1 MPGAD
6 HPPEAHAP
14 GAGEMP
20 PGAIREALDQV
31 LASPEFRASRRCQ
44 EFLRFVVDTTLAGNA
59 QMLKERTIGVE
70 VFGRAASYD
79 PGNDSTVRVKAGEV
93 RKRLHMYYTGAGSAN
108 PVRIELPAGGYV
120 PEFHRAPVPPPD
132 QAVSAAPASPAGRR
146 WIWPAAA
153 LCALVAVSFGAI
165 FLRSTRVPAKTDP
178 VLRQFWGPAL
188 DSNNAVLFC
197 VSYVPVYGLN
207 PAIEN
212 RGRSPRRVEDLT
224 LLSENFVGGGDMQ
237 AVSLLS
243 RLFAGMNHDYR
254 MKLGSDV
261 SFHDL
266 RSSPAVLIG
275 YSYTRW
281 STLLRGFRY
290 LFDTNPQAPRV
301 TDNGKPTTWVL
312 PPMPRNRRTDEDYA
326 LVCRIFHPD
335 TGTLIVLLSGIT
347 DYGTEAAADL
357 VCSPARLA
365 AAVRTLPPDWPK
377 RNLQLVIHTRV
388 ISGEAATPRV
398 VASYVW

>member
-1 MPGAD
+1 MSGAD
-6 HPPEAHAP
+6 HPPETSTP
-14 GAGEMP
+14 GVGEIP
-20 PGAIREALDQV
+20 PDVIREALDQV
-31 LASPEFRASRRCQ
+31 LASSEFRASRRCQ
-44 EFLRFVVDTTLAGNA
+44 EFLRFVVDMTLAGNA
-59 QMLKERTIGVE
+59 QVLKERTIGVV

-93 RKRLHMYYTGAGSAN
+93 RKRLHMYYSGRGAAD

-120 PEFHRAPVPPPD
+120 PEFHRVPLPPPGPLAS
-132 QAVSAAPASPAGRR
+132 AVPAWRAASPWIWLATAVCALAAVALGVIVFAGRAPAKVDPA
-146 WIWPAAA
+146 
-153 LCALVAVSFGAI
+153 
-165 FLRSTRVPAKTDP
+165 
-178 VLRQFWGPAL
+178 LRQFWGPAL
-188 DSNNAVLFC
+188 DSSNPVLFC

-207 PAIEN
+207 PAIET
-212 RGRSPRRVEDLT
+212 RGQRPQRVEDLT

-237 AVSLLS
+237 AVLLLS

-254 MKLGSDV
+254 AKLGSDV
-261 SFHDL
+261 SFNDL

-275 YSYTRW
+275 YSYTHW

-290 LFDTNPQAPRV
+290 LFDTNPQSPRI
-301 TDNGKPTTWVL
+301 TDNGKPTAWVL
-312 PPMPRNRRTDEDYA
+312 PPMPRNRRTDEDFA

-335 TGTLIVLLSGIT
+335 TGTLIVLLSGIS

-357 VCSPARLA
+357 VSSPARLA
-365 AAVRTLPPDWPK
+365 AAVRTLPPDWPR

-398 VASYVW
+398 VGSYVW

>member
-1 MPGAD
+1 MSDTDRQPETRTSGTGEIPAD
-6 HPPEAHAP
+6 S
-14 GAGEMP
+14 
-20 PGAIREALDQV
+20 IREALEQV
-31 LASPEFRASRRCQ
+31 LASAEFRASRRCQ

-59 QMLKERTIGVE
+59 QVLKERTIGVE

-93 RKRLHMYYTGAGSAN
+93 RKRLHMYYTGPGAAN

-132 QAVSAAPASPAGRR
+132 QAVAAAPAAPAGHV
-146 WIWPAAA
+146 WLWPAVA
-153 LCALVAVSFGAI
+153 LCALLAIALGAI
-165 FLRSTRVPAKTDP
+165 FISTRAPAKTDP
-178 VLRQFWGPAL
+178 MLRQFWGPAL
-188 DSNNAVLFC
+188 DSSNAVLFC
-197 VSYVPVYGLN
+197 VSYVPVYGLD
-207 PAIEN
+207 PAVET
-212 RGRSPRRVEDLT
+212 GGQGPRRIEDFT
-224 LLSENFVGGGDMQ
+224 LLPENYVGGGDVQ

-254 MKLGSDV
+254 TKLGSDV

-266 RSSPAVLIG
+266 SSSPAVLIG

-290 LFDTNPQAPRV
+290 LFDTNPQTPRV
-301 TDNGKPTTWVL
+301 TDNGKPTVWAL
-312 PPMPRNRRTDEDYA
+312 PPIPRNRRTDEDYA

-335 TGTLIVLLSGIT
+335 TGTLVVLLSGIT

-357 VCSPARLA
+357 VCSPSRLA
-365 AAVRTLPPDWPK
+365 AAVKGLPPDWPK
-377 RNLQLVIHTRV
+377 RNLQLVIHARV
-388 ISGEAATPRV
+388 ISGEAAMPRV

>member
-1 MPGAD
+1 MDG
-6 HPPEAHAP
+6 
-14 GAGEMP
+14 
-20 PGAIREALDQV
+20 IRQALDQV
-31 LASPEFRASRRCQ
+31 LASAEFRASRRCQ

-93 RKRLHMYYTGAGSAN
+93 RKRLHMYYADAGASS

-120 PEFHRAPVPPPD
+120 PEFHRAPELPPD
-132 QAVSAAPASPAGRR
+132 QAAAVGRSRSR
-146 WIWPAAA
+146 WIWAAA
-153 LCALVAVSFGAI
+153 GLCALVVISLGAI
-165 FLRSTRVPAKTDP
+165 LLSRAPAKTDP
-178 VLRQFWGPAL
+178 VMRQFWGPAL
-188 DSNNAVLFC
+188 DSANAVLFC
-197 VSYVPVYGLN
+197 VSYVPVYGLD
-207 PAIEN
+207 PAVES
-212 RGRSPRRVEDLT
+212 RGQGPRRVEDLT
-224 LLSENFVGGGDMQ
+224 LLSENFVGGGDVQ
-237 AVSLLS
+237 AVWLLS

-254 MKLGSDV
+254 TKLGRDV
-261 SFHDL
+261 SFNDL

-290 LFDTNPQAPRV
+290 LFDTDPRAPRV
-301 TDNGKPTTWVL
+301 TDNGKPTAWVL
-312 PPMPRNRRTDEDYA
+312 PPIPRNRRTEEDYA

-335 TGTLIVLLSGIT
+335 TGTLVVLLSGIT

-357 VCSPARLA
+357 VSSPARLA
-365 AAVRTLPPDWPK
+365 TAVRNLPPDWPK

-388 ISGEAATPRV
+388 ITGEAAAPRV

>member
-1 MPGAD
+1 MSGAD
-6 HPPEAHAP
+6 HSPEVRAA
-14 GAGEMP
+14 GAGEIAP
-20 PGAIREALDQV
+20 DAIREALEQV
-31 LASPEFRASRRCQ
+31 LASAEFRASHRCQ

-93 RKRLHMYYTGAGSAN
+93 RKRLHMYYTGSGAAN

-120 PEFHRAPVPPPD
+120 PEFHRAPVPPPG
-132 QAVSAAPASPAGRR
+132 QAVTVAPAGRA
-146 WIWPAAA
+146 WLWPAVA
-153 LCALVAVSFGAI
+153 LCALLTISLGAI
-165 FLRSTRVPAKTDP
+165 FISARAPAKIDP

-188 DSNNAVLFC
+188 DSSNAVLFC
-197 VSYVPVYGLN
+197 VSYVPVYGLD
-207 PAIEN
+207 PAVEN
-212 RGRSPRRVEDLT
+212 RRQGLRRVEDFT
-224 LLSENFVGGGDMQ
+224 LLSENYVGGGDVQ

-266 RSSPAVLIG
+266 SSSPAVLIG

-290 LFDTNPQAPRV
+290 LFDTNTQAPQV
-301 TDNGKPTTWVL
+301 TDNGKPTAWVL

-335 TGTLIVLLSGIT
+335 TGTLVVLLSGIT

-357 VCSPARLA
+357 VCSPSRLA
-365 AAVRTLPPDWPK
+365 AAVKGLPPDWPK
-377 RNLQLVIHTRV
+377 RNLQLVIHARV
-388 ISGEAATPRV
+388 ISGEAAMPRV

>member
-1 MPGAD
+1 MSGAD
-6 HPPEAHAP
+6 HPPETRVPGTGEIAP
-14 GAGEMP
+14 D
-20 PGAIREALDQV
+20 AIRAALEQV
-31 LASPEFRASRRCQ
+31 LASTEFRASRRCQ

-70 VFGRAASYD
+70 VFGRAAAYD

-93 RKRLHMYYTGAGSAN
+93 RKRLHMYYTGPGAAN
-108 PVRIELPAGGYV
+108 PVRIDLPAGDYV

-132 QAVSAAPASPAGRR
+132 QGEAVAPAAPAGHV
-146 WIWPAAA
+146 WLWPAVA
-153 LCALVAVSFGAI
+153 LCALLAIALGAI
-165 FLRSTRVPAKTDP
+165 FISARAPAKTDP
-178 VLRQFWGPAL
+178 MLRQFWGPAL
-188 DSNNAVLFC
+188 DSSNAVLFC
-197 VSYVPVYGLN
+197 VSYVPVYGLD
-207 PAIEN
+207 PAVET
-212 RGRSPRRVEDLT
+212 GGQGPRRVEDFT
-224 LLSENFVGGGDMQ
+224 LLPENYVGGGDVQ

-254 MKLGSDV
+254 TKLGSDV

-266 RSSPAVLIG
+266 SSSPAVLIG

-290 LFDTNPQAPRV
+290 LFDTNPQTPRV
-301 TDNGKPTTWVL
+301 TDNGKPTAWAL
-312 PPMPRNRRTDEDYA
+312 PPIPRNRRTDEDYA

-335 TGTLIVLLSGIT
+335 TGTLVVLLSGIT

-357 VCSPARLA
+357 VCSPSRLA
-365 AAVRTLPPDWPK
+365 AAVKGLPPDWPK
-377 RNLQLVIHTRV
+377 RNLQLVIHARV
-388 ISGEAATPRV
+388 ISGEAAMPRV